1 MSLLELAP
9 IGGVLTILTTQVIR
23 TIEAARDV
31 IVEKDSFKAL
41 SKYLSDIKPILNELH
56 LHGLNDSEEATRQAL
71 DCLLRD
77 VKMAYDLVEKYKT
90 NRGSTY

>member
-41 SKYLSDIKPILNELH
+41 SKYLSDIEPILNELH
-56 LHGLNDSEEATRQAL
+56 LHGLNDSEATRQAL